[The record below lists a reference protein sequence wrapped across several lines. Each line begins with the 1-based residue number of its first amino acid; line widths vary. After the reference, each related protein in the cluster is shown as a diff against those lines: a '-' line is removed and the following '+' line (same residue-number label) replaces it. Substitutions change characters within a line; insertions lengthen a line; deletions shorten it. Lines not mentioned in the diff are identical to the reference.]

1 MAKSPKRRPGQVA
14 EIVRQVL
21 AEALAREV
29 RDPRVGLVT
38 LTRVEVSG
46 DLSHAKVYV
55 MVNELGNGENTG
67 NGENKGKGEGERALE
82 GLRSAA
88 GFLRSRVAK
97 ALSTRTIPE
106 LHFELDRGL
115 EHAARIN
122 AVLADLKREGE
133 D

>member
-1 MAKSPKRRPGQVA
+1 MRGASRRRPEQVA
-14 EIVRQVL
+14 EIIRQVL
-21 AEALAREV
+21 AETVTREV

-38 LTRVEVSG
+38 LTRVVVSG
-46 DLSHAKVYV
+46 DLSHANVFV
-55 MVNELGNGENTG
+55 MAPGGGDEDARL
-67 NGENKGKGEGERALE
+67 RALE

-88 GFLRSRVAK
+88 GFLRSKIAK
-97 ALSTRTIPE
+97 ALATRTIPE

-122 AVLADLKREGE
+122 AVLADLKRESA

>member
-1 MAKSPKRRPGQVA
+1 MPRGQRRRPGQVA

-21 AEALAREV
+21 AEAIPREV

-38 LTRVEVSG
+38 VTRVEVSG
-46 DLSHAKVYV
+46 DLGHATVYV
-55 MVNELGNGENTG
+55 MA
-67 NGENKGKGEGERALE
+67 GKGEGAKGEGGKGEAVLE

-88 GFLRSRVAK
+88 GFLRSRLARE
-97 ALSTRTIPE
+97 LPTRTVPE
-106 LHFELDRGL
+106 LHFELDRGY

>member
-1 MAKSPKRRPGQVA
+1 MRGGSRRRPEQVA
-14 EIVRQVL
+14 EVVRQVL
-21 AEALAREV
+21 AEALTREV

-46 DLSHAKVYV
+46 DLSHATVAV
-55 MVNELGNGENTG
+55 LAPGDDAERA
-67 NGENKGKGEGERALE
+67 RALE
-82 GLRSAA
+82 GLKSAA
-88 GFLRSRVAK
+88 GFLRTKVAK

-122 AVLADLKREGE
+122 AMLAELKREGG

>member
-1 MAKSPKRRPGQVA
+1 MRGGSRRRPEQVA
-14 EIVRQVL
+14 EVVRQVL
-21 AEALAREV
+21 AEAITREV

-46 DLSHAKVYV
+46 DLSHATVAV
-55 MVNELGNGENTG
+55 VAPGDETERA
-67 NGENKGKGEGERALE
+67 RALE
-82 GLRSAA
+82 GLKSAA
-88 GFLRSRVAK
+88 GFLRTKVAK

-122 AVLADLKREGE
+122 AMLAELKREGG

>member
-1 MAKSPKRRPGQVA
+1 VRGTSRRRPEQVA

-21 AEALAREV
+21 AEAITREV

-38 LTRVEVSG
+38 VTRVMVSG
-46 DLSHAKVYV
+46 DLSHAQVLI
-55 MVNELGNGENTG
+55 MAPGDEDARL
-67 NGENKGKGEGERALE
+67 RALE
-82 GLRSAA
+82 GLKSAA
-88 GFLRSRVAK
+88 GFLRTRIAK
-97 ALSTRTIPE
+97 ALATRTIPE

-122 AVLADLKREGE
+122 AMLADLKREAE

>member
-1 MAKSPKRRPGQVA
+1 VRGTSKRRPEQVA

-21 AEALAREV
+21 AEAITREV
-29 RDPRVGLVT
+29 RDPRVGLITLSRVT
-38 LTRVEVSG
+38 VSG
-46 DLSHAKVYV
+46 DLSHAQVYV
-55 MVNELGNGENTG
+55 MAPGE
-67 NGENKGKGEGERALE
+67 EEDRQRALE

-88 GFLRSRVAK
+88 GFLRTRIAK
-97 ALSTRTIPE
+97 ALATRTIPE

-122 AVLADLKREGE
+122 AMLADLKREAG

>member
-1 MAKSPKRRPGQVA
+1 MGKSSKRRPGQVA

-21 AEALAREV
+21 AEALAREI

-38 LTRVEVSG
+38 LTRVDVSG

-55 MVNELGNGENTG
+55 MANELGKTGEEG
-67 NGENKGKGEGERALE
+67 NSGEEALA
-82 GLRSAA
+82 GLKSAA
-88 GFLRSRVAK
+88 GFLRSKIAK

>member
-1 MAKSPKRRPGQVA
+1 MRGASKRRPEQVA

-21 AEALAREV
+21 AETITREV
-29 RDPRVGLVT
+29 GDPRVGLVT
-38 LTRVEVSG
+38 LTRVAVSG
-46 DLSHAKVYV
+46 DLSHAQVYV
-55 MVNELGNGENTG
+55 MASGE
-67 NGENKGKGEGERALE
+67 EEDRQRALE

-88 GFLRSRVAK
+88 GFLRSRIAK
-97 ALSTRTIPE
+97 ALATRTIPE

-122 AVLADLKREGE
+122 AMLADLKREAE